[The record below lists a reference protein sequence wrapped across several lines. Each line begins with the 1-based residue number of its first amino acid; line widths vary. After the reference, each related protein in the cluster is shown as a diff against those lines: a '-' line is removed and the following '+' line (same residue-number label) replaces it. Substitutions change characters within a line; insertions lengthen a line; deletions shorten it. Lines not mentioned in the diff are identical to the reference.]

1 MSPSAEGASPP
12 ETVPLL
18 LQVVRALAWA
28 GSLCV
33 LTSALLAG
41 GLYCSSAQMGHGY
54 AAKRMSMAMNLVT
67 VVLGGALLYLAI
79 LTSQTNA
86 G

>member
-1 MSPSAEGASPP
+1 MH
-12 ETVPLL
+12 
-18 LQVVRALAWA
+18 ALVWA

-33 LTSALLAG
+33 ATSALLAG
-41 GLYCSSAQMGHGY
+41 GLFASSAQMGHSY

-67 VVLGGALLYLAI
+67 VVLGGFLLYLAI
-79 LTSQTNA
+79 LTTQTNA